1 MAIVLRMK
9 EFIGCANTSDSFGVY
24 IETLFLGKVNYSL
37 HVVRI
42 RM

>member
-24 IETLFLGKVNYSL
+24 MDTQHSSEEK
-37 HVVRI
+37 
-42 RM
+42 